1 MSLIPLTE
9 RQKTLIV
16 NNVVKA
22 VKNIETLN
30 KTGYDFMYL
39 ASGFIAH
46 YNINGFKGY
55 YNEQSLKSDIIR
67 NHRANKWLNFNPTD
81 QNYGYY
87 KSKADVYNRIIEA
100 IV

>member
-1 MSLIPLTE
+1 MLTPITE

-22 VKNIETLN
+22 VKNIDNLN
-30 KTGYDFMYL
+30 KTGYNFLYL

-46 YNINGFKGY
+46 YDIHGFKAHYDGS
-55 YNEQSLKSDIIR
+55 SLKSDIIR

-81 QNYGYY
+81 KDYGYY
-87 KSKADVYNRIIEA
+87 KSKADVYNRIVEA
-100 IV
+100 IS